1 MNTNLTIEQQAL
13 AACREFVRASARALK
28 LTRDLGVEL
37 LSCPNGGATMRACDC
52 PHCKQAAKLVKE
64 RQQVSQRLSVA
75 KRHIDRVGRASA

>member
-1 MNTNLTIEQQAL
+1 
-13 AACREFVRASARALK
+13 
-28 LTRDLGVEL
+28 
-37 LSCPNGGATMRACDC
+37 MRACDC